1 MFLNR
6 EGLSDARVVLITQ
19 KVRFCSTIFVIIKPL
34 KLIWMNGYVVVEA
47 QVCLEFS

>member
-19 KVRFCSTIFVIIKPL
+19 KVRFCSTIFVIIHKAFETDMDEWL
-34 KLIWMNGYVVVEA
+34 CG
-47 QVCLEFS
+47 C